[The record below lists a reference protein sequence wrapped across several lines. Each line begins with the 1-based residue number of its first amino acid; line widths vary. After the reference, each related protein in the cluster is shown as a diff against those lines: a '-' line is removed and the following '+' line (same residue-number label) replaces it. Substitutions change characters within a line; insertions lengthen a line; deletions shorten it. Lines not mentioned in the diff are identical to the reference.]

1 MPAFRSVVSGLVR
14 FVWEEFLYEL
24 KAGPAGGRLRRPSWV
39 GRPHACHHRA
49 MSERHSSLSFERIAD
64 RYDATRGGDQRGRRT
79 AANLAPLLDPASPV
93 MEVGIGTGIV
103 ALALREHGFTV
114 VGVDLSLAMA
124 QRARRRLG
132 PVVAVADAVQLPVAD
147 AAIQQAVSVWLL
159 HLVADRAVV
168 LAEVAR
174 ALRPGG
180 RYLVCSAWGRVP
192 PRDEIERLLFDMRNQ
207 LDPTGGWRD
216 DERQVLDAAH
226 FAGFT
231 FVDQRLAS
239 LGEVPQSPAEVADK
253 IEAKTWS
260 YLWDLTDEQW
270 RTVVAPAV
278 AALRALPDAHV
289 QRRYDMPLRI
299 ILLQRR

>member
-1 MPAFRSVVSGLVR
+1 
-14 FVWEEFLYEL
+14 
-24 KAGPAGGRLRRPSWV
+24 
-39 GRPHACHHRA
+39 

-64 RYDATRGGDQRGRRT
+64 RYDATRGGEQRGQRT
-79 AANLAPLLDPASPV
+79 AASLAPLLDPASPV

-103 ALALREHGFTV
+103 ALALRELGFTV
-114 VGVDLSLAMA
+114 VGVDLSPAMA
-124 QRARRRLG
+124 QRAQRRLG
-132 PVVAVADAVQLPVAD
+132 PVVAVADAAQLPVTD

-180 RYLVCSAWGRVP
+180 RYLVCTAWGRVS

-207 LDPTGGWRD
+207 LDPTGGWHD
-216 DERQVLDAAH
+216 DERQVLDAAQ

-231 FVDQRLAS
+231 VVDQQLAS

-260 YLWDLTDEQW
+260 NLWDLTDEQW
-270 RTVVAPAV
+270 RTVVVPTV

-289 QRRYDMPLRI
+289 QRRYDMPQRI
-299 ILLQRR
+299 IVLQRR